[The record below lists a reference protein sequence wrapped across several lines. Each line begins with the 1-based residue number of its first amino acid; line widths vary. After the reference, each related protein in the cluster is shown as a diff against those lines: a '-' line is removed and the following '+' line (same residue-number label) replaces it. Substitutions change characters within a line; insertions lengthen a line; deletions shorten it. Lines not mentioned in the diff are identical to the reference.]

1 MILNDIT
8 NDSATAEAESDTYRE
23 KGKEKKRYKKKHKK
37 CLINVTEIG
46 RIIWCSLPAAHLFN
60 HCTRE

>member
-23 KGKEKKRYKKKHKK
+23 KGKEKKGIKRNTK
-37 CLINVTEIG
+37 NV
-46 RIIWCSLPAAHLFN
+46 
-60 HCTRE
+60 